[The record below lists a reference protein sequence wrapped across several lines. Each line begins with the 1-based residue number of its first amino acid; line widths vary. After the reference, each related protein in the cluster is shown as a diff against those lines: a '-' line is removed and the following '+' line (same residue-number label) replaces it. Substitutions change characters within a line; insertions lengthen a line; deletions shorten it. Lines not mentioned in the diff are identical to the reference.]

1 MSALSGSGVFDSKLR
16 SDLTAAELA
25 EIQEGGL
32 YNSDLAPVRSSE
44 RRWHLWN
51 IAALWIGMSVC
62 IPTYMLAAQMINA
75 GMSWAQAIM
84 VVLLGNLI
92 VVVPMILVAHAGTK
106 YGITFPVFARAA
118 FGINGAHVA
127 TLARAVVACGWFGI
141 QTWIGGSAIYSLSQ
155 LAFPGL
161 ANSPVIGFL
170 SSQAVSVNAAQFIC
184 FLIFWLINVG
194 LFIWKGMGSIKWVEN
209 WGAPLLMAL
218 GLALFLWG
226 YNAAGGLGPMLSQKS
241 QFASSAEFWNVFFP
255 QLTAMVG
262 FWATL
267 SLNIPDFT
275 REARSQRD
283 QVWGQVLGLNTTMPI
298 FAFIGVAV
306 TGATVVVFGE
316 AIWNP
321 VDLLARFDSVGVMIV
336 SIFALLLATL
346 TTNMAANIV
355 APATAFSNVAPSTIG
370 MRAGCFVTGLVGI
383 LMMPWK
389 LLADPSGYVFTWL
402 IGYSALL
409 GPIAAILICDYYV
422 IRRAGLDLAEL
433 YRPRGRHRGFSVPAM
448 IALVVAVAV
457 NVPGFLVTIRVL
469 NASGWAGRFAGLYDY
484 AWFIGF
490 AVAFVVYWLLQR
502 KERQLLMKEG

>member
-1 MSALSGSGVFDSKLR
+1 MTGTVAELR
-16 SDLTAAELA
+16 SDLTSDQLS
-25 EIQEGGL
+25 EIKAQPL
-32 YNSDLAPVRSSE
+32 YNSDLAPVPAAN
-44 RRWHLWN
+44 RRWGIWN

-62 IPTYMLAAQMINA
+62 IPTYMLAAQMINI
-75 GMSWAQAIM
+75 GMSWWQAIAT
-84 VVLLGNLI
+84 VLAGNLI
-92 VVVPMILVAHAGTK
+92 VVVPMVLVAHAGTR

-118 FGINGAHVA
+118 FGTTGAHAA

-155 LAFPGL
+155 LIVPAL
-161 ANSPVIGFL
+161 AESPRIALL
-170 SSQAVSVNAAQFIC
+170 SNQAVSVNLAQFAC
-184 FLIFWLINVG
+184 FLVFWLLNVG
-194 LFIWKGMGSIKWVEN
+194 LFVWRGMESIKWVEN
-209 WGAPLLMAL
+209 WGAPLLIAL

-226 YNAAGGLGPMLSQKS
+226 YRAAGGISAMLTQE
-241 QFASSAEFWNVFFP
+241 ASFTTSGEFWKVFFP

-275 REARSQRD
+275 RYARSQRD
-283 QVWGQVLGLNTTMPI
+283 QVVGQVLGLNTTMPV

-321 VDLLARFDSVGVMIV
+321 VDLLARFDSLGVMLI

-355 APATAFSNVAPSTIG
+355 APSTAFSNLAPKTIG
-370 MRAGCFVTGLVGI
+370 MRLGCVITGLIGI

-409 GPIAAILICDYYV
+409 GPIAAILICDYYT
-422 IRRAGLDLAEL
+422 IRRTDLDLVEL
-433 YRPRGRHRGFSVPAM
+433 YRPDGEHGGFSVPAM
-448 IALVVAVAV
+448 IALTVAVAV
-457 NVPGFLVTIRVL
+457 NVPGFLVTIGILAREDL
-469 NASGWAGRFAGLYDY
+469 FGWAGHLATTYDY

-490 AVAFVVYWLLQR
+490 AVAFSVYWLL
-502 KERQLLMKEG
+502 MKRGKRGSA